1 MNEDYPKFWAK
12 KIGFTPIGNETK
24 ERNITRE
31 T

>member
-1 MNEDYPKFWAK
+1 MECYPKFWVK